1 LNWIITGFPILAIVF
16 SIFAARYP
24 EFLVDYKSAIIPLLG
39 VVMFAMGMT
48 LSIED
53 FKRVLKS
60 PRVIGLGLLLQY
72 GLMPLLAFIIGLL
85 LALPTALMAGLVL
98 VGTCPGGTASNV
110 ICYLGKGDVALSI
123 TLTAIST
130 LLAVFLTPVL
140 TWLYIGQEVPVPII
154 NMMLTVL
161 KIIILPVTLGII
173 ANRYFGQYL
182 IQLKQFLPVVSVIAI
197 VFIIGIIVALNS
209 QQISQLALPIII
221 AVMLHNGLG
230 LASGYTIAKYLG
242 YDEKICRTLAI
253 EVGMQNS
260 GLGVALATK
269 YFTAI
274 TALPAAFFSIWHNIT
289 GSLLAAYWTR
299 KSLQVSPE
307 D

>member
-1 LNWIITGFPILAIVF
+1 MNWIITGFPIFAIVF

-24 EFLVDYKSAIIPLLG
+24 EFLVDYKPAIIPLLG
-39 VVMFAMGMT
+39 IVMFAMGMT

-60 PRVIGLGLLLQY
+60 PRVIGLGLLLQLA
-72 GLMPLLAFIIGLL
+72 LMPLLAFIIGLL
-85 LALPTALMAGLVL
+85 LALPTALMAGLIL

-110 ICYLGKGDVALSI
+110 ICYLAKGDVALSI

-140 TWLYIGQEVPVPII
+140 TWLYIGQEVPVPIV

-173 ANRYFGQYL
+173 VNRYFGQYL
-182 IQLKQFLPVVSVIAI
+182 LRLKQFLPVVSVIAI
-197 VFIIGIIVALNS
+197 VFIIAIIVALNA
-209 QQISQLALPIII
+209 QQIPQLAFPIII

-230 LASGYTIAKYLG
+230 LASGYAIAKFLG

-299 KSLQVSPE
+299 KSK
-307 D
+307 DTA

>member
-1 LNWIITGFPILAIVF
+1 LNWIITGFPIFAIVF

-24 EFLVDYKSAIIPLLG
+24 EFLVDYKPAIIPLLG
-39 VVMFAMGMT
+39 IVMFAMGMT

-60 PRVIGLGLLLQY
+60 PRVIGLGLLLQFA
-72 GLMPLLAFIIGLL
+72 LMPLLAFIIGLL
-85 LALPTALMAGLVL
+85 LALPTALMAGLIL

-110 ICYLGKGDVALSI
+110 ICYLAKGDVALSI

-140 TWLYIGQEVPVPII
+140 TWLYIGQEVPVPIV

-173 ANRYFGQYL
+173 VNRYFGQYL
-182 IQLKQFLPVVSVIAI
+182 LRLKQFLPVVSVIAI
-197 VFIIGIIVALNS
+197 VFIIAIIVALNA
-209 QQISQLALPIII
+209 QQIPQLAFPIII

-230 LASGYTIAKYLG
+230 LASGYAIAKFLG

-289 GSLLAAYWTR
+289 DLR
-299 KSLQVSPE
+299 
-307 D
+307 

>member
-1 LNWIITGFPILAIVF
+1 LNWIITGFPILAIIF

-24 EFLVDYKSAIIPLLG
+24 EFLIDSKPAIIPLLG

-72 GLMPLLAFIIGLL
+72 ALMPLLAFIIGLM
-85 LALPTALMAGLVL
+85 LALPTALMVGLIL

-110 ICYLGKGDVALSI
+110 ICYLGRGDVALSI

-130 LLAVFLTPVL
+130 LLAVLLTPVL
-140 TWLYIGQEVPVPII
+140 TWLYIGQEVPVPVV

-161 KIIILPVTLGII
+161 KIIILPVTLGVIV
-173 ANRYFGQYL
+173 NRYFGQKL
-182 IQLKQFLPVVSVIAI
+182 AQVKQFLPVVSVIAI
-197 VFIIGIIVALNS
+197 VFIIGIIVALNA
-209 QQISQLALPIII
+209 QQIPQLAFPVII
-221 AVMLHNGLG
+221 AVILHNGLG
-230 LASGYTIAKYLG
+230 LASGYAIAKYLG
-242 YDEKICRTLAI
+242 YNEKICRTLAI

-289 GSLLAAYWTR
+289 GSLLAAIWTR
-299 KSLQVSPE
+299 KTKNTV
-307 D
+307 

>member
-1 LNWIITGFPILAIVF
+1 LNWVITVFPILAIIF

-24 EFLVDYKSAIIPLLG
+24 EFLINSKPAIIPLLG

-53 FKRVLKS
+53 FKRVLKL
-60 PRVIGLGLLLQY
+60 PGVIGLGLLLQY
-72 GLMPLLAFIIGLL
+72 GLMPLLAFIIGLIL
-85 LALPTALMAGLVL
+85 SLPAALMAGLIL
-98 VGTCPGGTASNV
+98 VGACPGGTASNV
-110 ICYLGKGDVALSI
+110 ICYLGRGDVALSI
-123 TLTAIST
+123 TLTALST
-130 LLAVFLTPVL
+130 LLAVLLTPVL
-140 TWLYIGQEVPVPII
+140 TWLYIGQEVPVPIV

-161 KIIILPVTLGII
+161 KIIILPVTLGVIV
-173 ANRYFGQYL
+173 NRYFGQYL
-182 IQLKQFLPVVSVIAI
+182 ARVQQFLPVISVIAI
-197 VFIIGIIVALNS
+197 VFIIGIIVALS
-209 QQISQLALPIII
+209 AEQIPQLAFPVII
-221 AVMLHNGLG
+221 AVILHNGLG
-230 LASGYTIAKYLG
+230 LASGYAIAKYLG

-289 GSLLAAYWTR
+289 GALLAAYWTR
-299 KSLQVSPE
+299 KSKTTA
-307 D
+307 

>member
-1 LNWIITGFPILAIVF
+1 LNWIISGFPILAIAF

-24 EFLVDYKSAIIPLLG
+24 EFLVDYKPTIIPLLG
-39 VVMFAMGMT
+39 IVMFAMGMT
-48 LSIED
+48 LSVED

-110 ICYLGKGDVALSI
+110 ICYLARGDVALSI

-130 LLAVFLTPVL
+130 LLAVLLTPIL
-140 TWLYIGQEVPVPII
+140 TWLYIGQEVPVPIVD
-154 NMMLTVL
+154 MMLTVI

-173 ANRYFGQYL
+173 VNRYFGQYL
-182 IQLKQFLPVVSVIAI
+182 LQAKQFLPMVSVIAI
-197 VFIIGIIVALNS
+197 VFIIAIIVALNS
-209 QQISQLALPIII
+209 QQISQLAFPIII

-230 LASGYTIAKYLG
+230 LASGYTIAKCLG

-299 KSLQVSPE
+299 KSK
-307 D
+307 DTA

>member
-1 LNWIITGFPILAIVF
+1 MNWIITGFPILAIIF

-24 EFLVDYKSAIIPLLG
+24 EFLIDSKPAIIPLLG

-53 FKRVLKS
+53 FKHVLKS

-72 GLMPLLAFIIGLL
+72 GLMPLLAFIIGLI

-110 ICYLGKGDVALSI
+110 ICYLGRGDVALSI

-130 LLAVFLTPVL
+130 LLAVLLTPIL
-140 TWLYIGQEVPVPII
+140 TWLYIGQEVPVPIV

-161 KIIILPVTLGII
+161 KIIILPVTLGVIV
-173 ANRYFGQYL
+173 NRYFGQNL
-182 IQLKQFLPVVSVIAI
+182 AQVKEFLPVVSVIAI
-197 VFIIGIIVALNS
+197 VFIIGIIVALNA
-209 QQISQLALPIII
+209 QQIPQLAFPVII
-221 AVMLHNGLG
+221 AVILHNGLG
-230 LASGYTIAKYLG
+230 LASGYAIAKWLG
-242 YDEKICRTLAI
+242 YNEKICRTLAI

-299 KSLQVSPE
+299 KSK
-307 D
+307 DAA

>member
-1 LNWIITGFPILAIVF
+1 LNWIITGFPILAIIF

-24 EFLVDYKSAIIPLLG
+24 EFLIDYKPAIIPLLG

-53 FKRVLKS
+53 FKRVMKS
-60 PRVIGLGLLLQY
+60 PGVIGLGLLLQY
-72 GLMPLLAFIIGLL
+72 GLMPLLAFIIGLV

-110 ICYLGKGDVALSI
+110 ICYLARGDVALSI

-140 TWLYIGQEVPVPII
+140 TWLYIGQQVHVPMV

-161 KIIILPVTLGII
+161 EIIILPVTLGII
-173 ANRYFGQYL
+173 LNRYFGQYL
-182 IQLKQFLPVVSVIAI
+182 LQIKHFLPVVSVIAI
-197 VFIIGIIVALNS
+197 VFIIGIIVALNA
-209 QQISQLALPIII
+209 QQIPQLVFPIII
-221 AVMLHNGLG
+221 AVILHNGLG
-230 LASGYTIAKYLG
+230 LASGYAIAKWLG

-269 YFTAI
+269 YFIAI

-299 KSLQVSPE
+299 KSK
-307 D
+307 DAA

>member
-1 LNWIITGFPILAIVF
+1 LNWITTGFPIFAIVF
-16 SIFAARYP
+16 SIFATRYP
-24 EFLVDYKSAIIPLLG
+24 EFLIDYKPAIIPLLG

-48 LSIED
+48 LTMED

-60 PRVIGLGLLLQY
+60 PKVIGLGLLLQY
-72 GLMPLLAFIIGLL
+72 GLMPLLAFIIAIILG
-85 LALPTALMAGLVL
+85 LPTALMAGLIL

-110 ICYLGKGDVALSI
+110 ICYLGQGDVALSI

-140 TWLYIGQEVPVPII
+140 TWLYIGQEVPVPIV

-161 KIIILPVTLGII
+161 NIIILPVTLGII
-173 ANRYFGQYL
+173 VNRYFGQYL
-182 IQLKQFLPVVSVIAI
+182 TQVKQLLPVISITAI
-197 VFIIGIIVALNS
+197 VFIIAIIVALNVH
-209 QQISQLALPIII
+209 QMSQLVFPVII

-230 LASGYTIAKYLG
+230 LASGYAIAKWLG
-242 YDEKICRTLAI
+242 YNEKICRTLAI

-269 YFTAI
+269 YFTVL
-274 TALPAAFFSIWHNIT
+274 TALPGAFFSIWHNIT

-299 KSLQVSPE
+299 RSKDKVRV
-307 D
+307 

>member
-1 LNWIITGFPILAIVF
+1 
-16 SIFAARYP
+16 
-24 EFLVDYKSAIIPLLG
+24 
-39 VVMFAMGMT
+39 
-48 LSIED
+48 IED

-72 GLMPLLAFIIGLL
+72 GLMPLLAFVIAIILS
-85 LALPTALMAGLVL
+85 LPTALTAGLVL

-110 ICYLGKGDVALSI
+110 ICYLGRGDVALSI

-140 TWLYIGQEVPVPII
+140 TWLYIGQEVPVPIV

-161 KIIILPVTLGII
+161 KIIILPVTLGVIV
-173 ANRYFGQYL
+173 NRYFGQYL
-182 IQLKQFLPVVSVIAI
+182 LQAKQFLPVVSVIAI

-299 KSLQVSPE
+299 KSK
-307 D
+307 DTT

>member
-1 LNWIITGFPILAIVF
+1 MNWIITGFPILAIVF
-16 SIFAARYP
+16 SVFAARYP
-24 EFLVDYKSAIIPLLG
+24 EFLVDYKPAIIPLLG
-39 VVMFAMGMT
+39 IVMFAMGMT

-72 GLMPLLAFIIGLL
+72 GLMPFLAFSIGLI
-85 LALPTALMAGLVL
+85 LALPSALIAGLVL

-110 ICYLGKGDVALSI
+110 ICYLGRGDVALSI

-130 LLAVFLTPVL
+130 LLAVFLTPIL

-173 ANRYFGQYL
+173 VNRYFGEYL
-182 IQLKQFLPVVSVIAI
+182 LQVKQFLPVVSVIAI
-197 VFIIGIIVALNS
+197 VFIISIIVALNAH
-209 QQISQLALPIII
+209 QFPQLAFPVII

-242 YDEKICRTLAI
+242 YDERICRTLAI

-299 KSLQVSPE
+299 KSLEVSPE
-307 D
+307 N

>member
-1 LNWIITGFPILAIVF
+1 MNWITTGFPIFAIVF
-16 SIFAARYP
+16 SIFATRYP
-24 EFLVDYKSAIIPLLG
+24 EFLIDYKPAIIPLLG

-48 LSIED
+48 LTMED

-60 PRVIGLGLLLQY
+60 PKVIGLGLLLQY
-72 GLMPLLAFIIGLL
+72 GLMPLLAFVIAIILG
-85 LALPTALMAGLVL
+85 LPTALMAGLIL

-110 ICYLGKGDVALSI
+110 ICYLAKGDVALSI

-140 TWLYIGQEVPVPII
+140 TWLYIGQEVPVPIV

-161 KIIILPVTLGII
+161 NIIILPVTLGII
-173 ANRYFGQYL
+173 VNRYFGQYL
-182 IQLKQFLPVVSVIAI
+182 TQVKQLLPVISITAI
-197 VFIIGIIVALNS
+197 VFIIAIIVALNAH
-209 QQISQLALPIII
+209 QMSQLIFPVII

-230 LASGYTIAKYLG
+230 LASGYAIAKFLG

-299 KSLQVSPE
+299 KSK
-307 D
+307 DTA

>member
-39 VVMFAMGMT
+39 IVMFAMGMT

-60 PRVIGLGLLLQY
+60 PRIIGLGLLLQY
-72 GLMPLLAFIIGLL
+72 GLMPLLAFIIALI

-98 VGTCPGGTASNV
+98 LGTCPGGTASNV
-110 ICYLGKGDVALSI
+110 ICYLAKGDVALSI

-140 TWLYIGQEVPVPII
+140 TWLYIGQEVPVPIV

-173 ANRYFGQYL
+173 VNRYFGQYL
-182 IQLKQFLPVVSVIAI
+182 LQLKQFLPVVSVIVI
-197 VFIIGIIVALNS
+197 VFIIAIIVALNA
-209 QQISQLALPIII
+209 QQISHMALPIII

-230 LASGYTIAKYLG
+230 LASGYAIAKCLG

>member
-1 LNWIITGFPILAIVF
+1 MNWIITGFPIFAIVF

-24 EFLVDYKSAIIPLLG
+24 EFLVDYKPAIIPLLG
-39 VVMFAMGMT
+39 IVMFAMGMT

-60 PRVIGLGLLLQY
+60 PRVIGLGLLLQFA
-72 GLMPLLAFIIGLL
+72 LMPLLAFIIGLL
-85 LALPTALMAGLVL
+85 LALPTALMAGLIL

-110 ICYLGKGDVALSI
+110 ICYLAKGDVALSI

-140 TWLYIGQEVPVPII
+140 TWLYIGQEVPVPIV

-173 ANRYFGQYL
+173 VNRYFGQYL
-182 IQLKQFLPVVSVIAI
+182 LRLKQFLPVVSVIAI
-197 VFIIGIIVALNS
+197 VFIIAIIVALNA
-209 QQISQLALPIII
+209 QQIPQLVFPIII

-230 LASGYTIAKYLG
+230 LASGYAIAKFLG

-299 KSLQVSPE
+299 KSK
-307 D
+307 DTA

>member
-1 LNWIITGFPILAIVF
+1 LNWTITGFPILAIIF

-24 EFLVDYKSAIIPLLG
+24 EFLVVYKPAIIPLLG
-39 VVMFAMGMT
+39 IVMFAMGMT

-60 PRVIGLGLLLQY
+60 PRVIGLGLFLQY

-85 LALPTALMAGLVL
+85 LALPTALMAGLIL
-98 VGTCPGGTASNV
+98 LGTCPGGTASNV
-110 ICYLGKGDVALSI
+110 ICYLARGDVALSI

-140 TWLYIGQEVPVPII
+140 TWLYIGQEVPVPIV

-173 ANRYFGQYL
+173 VNRYFGQYL
-182 IQLKQFLPVVSVIAI
+182 LQLKQYLPVVSVIAI

-209 QQISQLALPIII
+209 QQISQLALPIFI

-299 KSLQVSPE
+299 RSK
-307 D
+307 DTA

>member
-1 LNWIITGFPILAIVF
+1 MSWIITGFPILAIVS

-24 EFLVDYKSAIIPLLG
+24 EFLVDYKPAIIPLLG
-39 VVMFAMGMT
+39 IVMIAMGMT

-72 GLMPLLAFIIGLL
+72 GLMPLLAFIIGLI
-85 LALPTALMAGLVL
+85 LALPTALMAGLIL
-98 VGTCPGGTASNV
+98 LGTCPGGTASNV
-110 ICYLGKGDVALSI
+110 ICYLGRGDVALSI

-140 TWLYIGQEVPVPII
+140 TWLYIGQEVPVPIVD
-154 NMMLTVL
+154 MMLTVL

-173 ANRYFGQYL
+173 VNRYFGQYL
-182 IQLKQFLPVVSVIAI
+182 LQLKQFLPVISVIAI
-197 VFIIGIIVALNS
+197 VFIIAIIVALNS
-209 QQISQLALPIII
+209 RQISQLVSPIII
-221 AVMLHNGLG
+221 AVILHNGLG
-230 LASGYTIAKYLG
+230 LVSGYTIAKCLG

-299 KSLQVSPE
+299 KSLQVSPK

>member
-24 EFLVDYKSAIIPLLG
+24 EFLVDYKPAIIPLLG
-39 VVMFAMGMT
+39 IVMFAMGMT

-72 GLMPLLAFIIGLL
+72 ALMPLLAFIIGLL
-85 LALPTALMAGLVL
+85 LELPTALMAGLIL
-98 VGTCPGGTASNV
+98 LGTCPGGTASNV
-110 ICYLGKGDVALSI
+110 ICYLAKGDVALSI

-140 TWLYIGQEVPVPII
+140 TWLYIGQEVPVPIV

-173 ANRYFGQYL
+173 VNRYFGQYL
-182 IQLKQFLPVVSVIAI
+182 LQAKQFLPVVSVIAI
-197 VFIIGIIVALNS
+197 VFIIAIIVALNS
-209 QQISQLALPIII
+209 QQISQLAFPIIL

-230 LASGYTIAKYLG
+230 LVSGYAIARCLG

-269 YFTAI
+269 YFTVI

-289 GSLLAAYWTR
+289 GSVLAAYWTR
-299 KSLQVSPE
+299 KSK
-307 D
+307 DTA

>member
-1 LNWIITGFPILAIVF
+1 MNWIITGFPILAIVF
-16 SIFAARYP
+16 SVFAARYP
-24 EFLVDYKSAIIPLLG
+24 EFLVDYKPAIIPLLG
-39 VVMFAMGMT
+39 IVMFAMGMT

-72 GLMPLLAFIIGLL
+72 GLMPLFAFIIGLTL
-85 LALPTALMAGLVL
+85 TLPTALMAGLIL

-110 ICYLGKGDVALSI
+110 ICYLARGDVALSI

-130 LLAVFLTPVL
+130 LLAVFFTPVL
-140 TWLYIGQEVPVPII
+140 TWLYIGQEVPVQII

-173 ANRYFGQYL
+173 VNRYFGQYL
-182 IQLKQFLPVVSVIAI
+182 LQLKQFLPVISVIAI
-197 VFIIGIIVALNS
+197 VFIIAIIVALNS

-221 AVMLHNGLG
+221 AVILHNGLG
-230 LASGYTIAKYLG
+230 LTSGYTIAKYLG
-242 YDEKICRTLAI
+242 YNEQICRTLAI

-299 KSLQVSPE
+299 ISLQISP
-307 D
+307 DD

>member
-1 LNWIITGFPILAIVF
+1 MNWTITGFPILAIVF

-24 EFLVDYKSAIIPLLG
+24 EFLVDYKPAIIPLLG
-39 VVMFAMGMT
+39 MVMFAMGMT

-60 PRVIGLGLLLQY
+60 PRVIGLGLLLQF
-72 GLMPLLAFIIGLL
+72 GLMPLIAFIISLIL
-85 LALPTALMAGLVL
+85 ELPTALMVGLVL

-110 ICYLGKGDVALSI
+110 ICYLGKGNVALSI

-130 LLAVFLTPVL
+130 LLAVFLTPIL
-140 TWLYIGQEVPVPII
+140 TWLYIGQEVPVAIVS
-154 NMMLTVL
+154 MMLTVL

-173 ANRYFGQYL
+173 VNHFFGTNL
-182 IQLKQFLPVVSVIAI
+182 AQLKQYLPVISVVAI
-197 VFIIGIIVALNS
+197 VVIIAIIVALNA
-209 QQISQLALPIII
+209 QQIYQLAFPIII

-230 LASGYTIAKYLG
+230 LVSGYTIAKWLG
-242 YDEKICRTLAI
+242 YDDKICRTLAI

-274 TALPAAFFSIWHNIT
+274 TALPGAFFSIWHNIT

-299 KSLQVSPE
+299 NAE
-307 D
+307 DKNQA